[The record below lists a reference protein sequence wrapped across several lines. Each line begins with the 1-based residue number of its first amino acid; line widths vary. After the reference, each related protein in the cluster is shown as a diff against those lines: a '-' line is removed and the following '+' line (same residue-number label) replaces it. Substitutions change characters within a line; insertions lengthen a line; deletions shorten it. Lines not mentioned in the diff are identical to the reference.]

1 MESFSDILKTIN
13 TISTFSWVII
23 AWIFIVASYVRN
35 KKQQGRNKREAY
47 RHRMD
52 YYINKFMNFEGAKF

>member
-1 MESFSDILKTIN
+1 MESFSDILRTIN
-13 TISTFSWVII
+13 TILTFGWVII

-35 KKQQGRNKREAY
+35 KKQQSRNKREAY
-47 RHRMD
+47 RYRMD